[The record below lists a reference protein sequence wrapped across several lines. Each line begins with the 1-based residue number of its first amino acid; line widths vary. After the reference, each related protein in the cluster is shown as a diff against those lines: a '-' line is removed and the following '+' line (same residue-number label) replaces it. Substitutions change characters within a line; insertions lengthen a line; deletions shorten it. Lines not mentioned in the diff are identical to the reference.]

1 LTLDAIKWTATLT
14 LIIGSY
20 INAAGYTAG
29 PIILIAGG
37 VLWLIASFMMKD
49 RPLIA
54 TNLMMTLAGSLGLY
68 QAYFG

>member
-1 LTLDAIKWTATLT
+1 MLDAIKWTATIT
-14 LIIGSY
+14 LIAGSY

-29 PIILIAGG
+29 PIVLIAGG

-68 QAYFG
+68 QAYLG